1 MIPNFFPIPLYIV
14 YKSTNGTWASAYSFA
29 SASASECGL
38 QPAGGQV
45 TGHGG
50 ATLISTF
57 DNIEI
62 KSGEEG
68 HGSSC
73 FKWNKMSPRDSS
85 TEDLLN

>member
-1 MIPNFFPIPLYIV
+1 M
-14 YKSTNGTWASAYSFA
+14 YKWDLGL
-29 SASASECGL
+29 GL
-38 QPAGGQV
+38 QFRLSICVRVRAAGGQV